1 MSLPSFAGNMDSTR
15 KDTCCTTAS
24 VKAPFATAVRDNA
37 PAVLS
42 AAEFARATAML
53 QQNVVDADAE
63 ITIAYVARYSDH
75 SAVAHADALT
85 DLEVAASAALGDNF
99 NKTSAAALQQADQS
113 MTALHKKDVSLDA
126 ALGGETLTKML
137 IASDKTINQH
147 FIQQYGMEVA
157 SSK

>member
-1 MSLPSFAGNMDSTR
+1 MDSTR

-42 AAEFARATAML
+42 AAEFAQVTTIS
-53 QQNVVDADAE
+53 QENVANADASM
-63 ITIAYVARYSDH
+63 TFAYVARYSDRT
-75 SAVAHADALT
+75 AVAHADALT
-85 DLEVAASAALGDNF
+85 DVQAAGLAVGDNF
-99 NKTSAAALQQADQS
+99 NKTSAAAAHLADLQ
-113 MTALHKKDVSLDA
+113 MTATHKKEVSLDVTF
-126 ALGGETLTKML
+126 GGATLTKML

-147 FIQQYGMEVA
+147 FVQQYGMEVA